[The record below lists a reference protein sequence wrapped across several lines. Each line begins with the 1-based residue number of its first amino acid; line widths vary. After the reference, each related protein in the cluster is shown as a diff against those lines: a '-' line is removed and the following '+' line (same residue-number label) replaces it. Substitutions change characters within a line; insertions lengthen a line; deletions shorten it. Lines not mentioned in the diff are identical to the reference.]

1 MKKKT
6 YQLVQRLKAQIRDFC
21 LRKTT
26 FYFVLF
32 FGLTS
37 ALSAQVHDHDDS
49 VRILNKM
56 DFSVAIVSSNNQQLQ
71 FQVVSN
77 IGDSITPLFVELSA
91 GGFQFTDEC
100 ILVQSI
106 NNLNVYSNI
115 EKIWGPDFVSVGVG
129 VLPPG
134 GRYLSNLAILNGLA
148 TGAYIR
154 VRIYGSIN
162 GQDILWTGIAK
173 R

>member
-1 MKKKT
+1 MKKNI
-6 YQLVQRLKAQIRDFC
+6 YHLVQVLKARFREFC
-21 LRKTT
+21 LRKTA

-32 FGLTS
+32 FGLSTS
-37 ALSAQVHDHDDS
+37 LSAQLHEHDDS
-49 VRILNKM
+49 VRMLGKN
-56 DFSVAIVSSNNQQLQ
+56 DFTVAIVSSNNQQLQ
-71 FQVVSN
+71 FQAISN

-91 GGFQFTDEC
+91 GGFQFSDEC
-100 ILVQSI
+100 ILFQSI
-106 NNLNVYSNI
+106 NNLNLYNNI

-134 GRYLSNLAILNGLA
+134 GRYVSNLAILNGLA